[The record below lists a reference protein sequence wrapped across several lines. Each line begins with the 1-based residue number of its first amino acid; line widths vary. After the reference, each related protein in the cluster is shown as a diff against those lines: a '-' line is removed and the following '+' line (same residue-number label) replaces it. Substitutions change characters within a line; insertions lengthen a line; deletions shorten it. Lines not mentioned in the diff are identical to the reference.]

1 MGGPKSDE
9 ATIQARRFRLNELL
23 LAGKTVAEAA
33 EVLRAEGFPASHDTV
48 EKDEKT
54 LAVIWRRDNA
64 EGYAQVL
71 SDQFLWLQELKRDL
85 KSPSIKDGD
94 KISLALSILD
104 REMDLTGTRAPS
116 KTQSTNVNLR
126 MDGTGDFAR
135 WRRATVGLSAAQ
147 IDTELARLT
156 ALPRDVPVIEA
167 SPRELGDGNAD

>member
-1 MGGPKSDE
+1 MGGPKSSS
-9 ATIQARRFRLNELL
+9 ATIAARQLRLNDLL
-23 LAGKTVAEAA
+23 LAGKTVAQAG
-33 EVLRAEGFPASHDTV
+33 EVLRAEGFPASHD
-48 EKDEKT
+48 
-54 LAVIWRRDNA
+54 VIETDKKALSEVWRRDNA
-64 EGYAQVL
+64 GAYDFVVET
-71 SDQFLWLQELKRDL
+71 QFTWLQTLKGDL
-85 KSPSIKDGD
+85 KSPNIKDGD

-156 ALPRDVPVIEA
+156 ALPRDVSVIEA